1 MVYVFIV
8 RTLVMDKGKKAKEKE
23 IHDRLGCTPATSDC
37 IKVGTFIDMFKCRV
51 CSKIWR
57 G

>member
-1 MVYVFIV
+1 
-8 RTLVMDKGKKAKEKE
+8 MDNDKKAKEKE
-23 IHDRLGCTPATSDC
+23 THDRLGCTPATSDC